1 MELDE
6 ALAEIEKRFDPL
18 SVDDKLL
25 VIEHL
30 VRRVRHAE
38 YIDPAEAE
46 RQLDEFAADE
56 DMLRRIGMG
65 GAPKPSGET

>member
-1 MELDE
+1 MELDD

-18 SVDDKLL
+18 SVDEKLL

-46 RQLDEFAADE
+46 RQMAEFAADE
-56 DMLRRIGMG
+56 EMLRRIGMG